1 MANEISLI
9 DDMDESVELKDSNW
23 FMFSENGN
31 GRRISSKNLSKNIN
45 NFESVTHEQL
55 CKLIS
60 DNHLMTGKTYLIND
74 FKTIYNQS
82 VTNESMEGEI
92 EPLLVRAI
100 SNNKL
105 YNKAISTIYPD
116 DEIWYDFEIDNQKYS
131 WSNPYDKGQIYRRIT
146 KNNNDIPYDV
156 RAIKFR
162 RWSLNEDSYDD
173 WSSSSTYDL
182 GTIVKYNDLYFISI
196 KSDNLN
202 NVPDN
207 NMEWW
212 MKLCS
217 INNTDKYFISRLDQQ
232 IKIENSNYSL
242 NINQTSSG
250 FIDFYTFDNGTSVN
264 TVDENNVYENKF
276 KSYKYDNKYFLNNS
290 IFIGKYINSNTIG
303 SNFNS
308 NTIGDFFYSNVIKDN
323 FYSNN
328 IGKYFNSNTIGNNFY
343 SNNIENEYFQFNFIK
358 ENINGKYFNSQTE
371 LFNKNYNHTIERSE
385 GESSENKVIIWWFSS
400 TDDGNATQKFINL

>member
-1 MANEISLI
+1 
-9 DDMDESVELKDSNW
+9 
-23 FMFSENGN
+23 
-31 GRRISSKNLSKNIN
+31 
-45 NFESVTHEQL
+45 
-55 CKLIS
+55 
-60 DNHLMTGKTYLIND
+60 
-74 FKTIYNQS
+74 
-82 VTNESMEGEI
+82 
-92 EPLLVRAI
+92 
-100 SNNKL
+100 
-105 YNKAISTIYPD
+105 
-116 DEIWYDFEIDNQKYS
+116 
-131 WSNPYDKGQIYRRIT
+131 
-146 KNNNDIPYDV
+146 V

-162 RWSLNEDSYDD
+162 RWSLNEDSYND
-173 WSSSSTYDL
+173 WSSSNTYNL

-196 KSDNLN
+196 KSDNLA